1 MKQPLPVTNKLP
13 IGYTLASMVVGV
25 IVILVFWT
33 FTKFDHHMHLSVD
46 IMPYV
51 KVILSFALLGSVI
64 SILLIIFRKWTS
76 QWWGELL
83 VCLVICSTGI
93 GMVSLTIQ
101 TSMEGIWVLFALA
114 GLFIGLMVFGIYR
127 VIRGLL

>member
-25 IVILVFWT
+25 IVILVFWA
-33 FTKFDHHMHLSVD
+33 FTKFDHHMHLGVD

-76 QWWGELL
+76 QWWSELL

>member
-25 IVILVFWT
+25 IVILVFWA